1 MVLLKFSLTP
11 EASSRLHDILTCLAK
26 FSDTVSIEA
35 QKESLILS
43 SLNPSKSGYASF
55 TLDQSYFSAFE
66 YAPDKRGHGRFTCSI
81 PNKAL
86 ISVFKARITDA
97 RGRETAI
104 DRCEVNVQ
112 DQADQMQCRFIIRM
126 ICNHGVTKTYKLTY
140 ESTEVMHALFDKT
153 MANNRWSMRSPFL
166 KEFSDYFG
174 PKAEQLDVYY
184 EEGKVTF
191 LSFTDKVIS
200 SKNGD
205 LISPISHQSRLTSVL
220 EILKH
225 PLKTAVSVNKSDF
238 EHFHAQEK
246 LHIIISVKD
255 FKSIVNHADT
265 LHNTAIDAYYS
276 NPGRPFQFSYS
287 KDGIH
292 CQFTLMT
299 TGDYNGT
306 PTPSAAPISGP
317 SAASQPISRA
327 QSTASMP
334 SESRRSAVEEMPPP
348 AKPAPRRPVRK
359 LGQNENGP
367 SSQFRQQIEEDPDSL
382 FVPAAEEDRRW
393 EPMEY
398 DNDNDEEAMVW
409 DASASNENSFHP
421 TIRDTSTAISR
432 SNTVE
437 SSRPAGLA
445 ATQRVSQVCG
455 YEYVVK
461 RVANFRQLQENF
473 GLW

>member
-1 MVLLKFSLTP
+1 MVALKFILTP
-11 EASSRLHDILTCLAK
+11 EASSRLHDVLTCLAK

-35 QKESLILS
+35 QKENLILS
-43 SLNPSKSGYASF
+43 SLNLSKSGYASF
-55 TLDQSYFSAFE
+55 ALDRSYFSAFV
-66 YAPDKRGHGRFTCSI
+66 YAPDTGDDGRFTCSI

-104 DRCEVNVQ
+104 DRCEVHVQ
-112 DQADQMQCRFIIRM
+112 DQADETQCRFIIRM

-140 ESTEVMHALFDKT
+140 ESTEVMHALFDRT
-153 MANNRWSMRSPFL
+153 TANNRWSMRSPFL

-174 PKAEQLDVYY
+174 PKAEQLDIYY

-200 SKNGD
+200 SKN
-205 LISPISHQSRLTSVL
+205 

-225 PLKTAVSVNKSDF
+225 PLKTAVSVNKTDF
-238 EHFHAQEK
+238 EHFDAQEK

-265 LHNTAIDAYYS
+265 LHNTPVNAYYS
-276 NPGRPFQFSYS
+276 APGRPFQFSYS
-287 KDGIH
+287 KEGIQ

-299 TGDYNGT
+299 TGEYNGT
-306 PTPSAAPISGP
+306 PTPSAAPVDAPNAGP
-317 SAASQPISRA
+317 PSIPRA
-327 QSTASMP
+327 QSTVSMA
-334 SESRRSAVEEMPPP
+334 SESRRSNVVDMPPP

-367 SSQFRQQIEEDPDSL
+367 SSQFRQQTEEDPDSL

-409 DASASNENSFHP
+409 DASASHDDGFHP
-421 TIRDTSTAISR
+421 TIRDTSTPIQR
-432 SNTVE
+432 SNMAPSNE
-437 SSRPAGLA
+437 PAGLA
-445 ATQRVSQVCG
+445 ATQRIS
-455 YEYVVK
+455 
-461 RVANFRQLQENF
+461 QLQEDF

>member
-1 MVLLKFSLTP
+1 MVLLKFTLTP

-35 QKESLILS
+35 QKETLILS
-43 SLNPSKSGYASF
+43 SLNSSKSGYASF
-55 TLDQSYFSAFE
+55 TLDPSFFSAFE
-66 YAPDKRGHGRFTCSI
+66 YAPDKRGDGRFTCSI

-112 DQADQMQCRFIIRM
+112 DQADETQCRFIIRM
-126 ICNHGVTKTYKLTY
+126 ICYHGVTKTYKLTY

-153 MANNRWSMRSPFL
+153 TANNRWSMRSPFL

-191 LSFTDKVIS
+191 LSFTDKIMS
-200 SKNGD
+200 SKN
-205 LISPISHQSRLTSVL
+205 

-238 EHFHAQEK
+238 EHFDAQEK

-265 LHNTAIDAYYS
+265 LHNTAIDAHYS

-287 KDGIH
+287 KEGIQ

-299 TGDYNGT
+299 TGEYNGT
-306 PTPSAAPISGP
+306 PTPSAAPISAP
-317 SAASQPISRA
+317 SAPPPRSISRA
-327 QSTASMP
+327 QSTASMA
-334 SESRRSAVEEMPPP
+334 SEIRRSAVEEMPPP
-348 AKPAPRRPVRK
+348 VKPAPRRPVRK

-398 DNDNDEEAMVW
+398 DDDNDEEAMVW

-421 TIRDTSTAISR
+421 TIRDTSTPIAR
-432 SNTVE
+432 SNTME
-437 SSRPAGLA
+437 SNRPAGLA
-445 ATQRVSQVCG
+445 ATQRIS
-455 YEYVVK
+455 
-461 RVANFRQLQENF
+461 QLQENF